1 MKIKVEQLPTKQI
14 TDTFTRFTFS
24 VKSTKN
30 LNNDKIKA
38 FVRCL
43 QVGQDANVQQIQTPL
58 NNGYAYNWTVEVYLD
73 SSD

>member
-1 MKIKVEQLPTKQI
+1 MKIKVEQLPTEQVANA
-14 TDTFTRFTFS
+14 FTCFTFS

-38 FVRCL
+38 LVRCL
-43 QVGQDANVQQIQTPL
+43 QVGQDINVLQVQTPL